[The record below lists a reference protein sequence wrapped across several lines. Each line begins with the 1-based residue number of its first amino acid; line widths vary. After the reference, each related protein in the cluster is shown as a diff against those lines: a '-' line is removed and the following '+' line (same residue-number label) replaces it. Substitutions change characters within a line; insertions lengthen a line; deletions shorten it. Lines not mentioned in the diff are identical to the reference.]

1 MTAAAFLFHVESPF
15 RFRSL
20 RERIT
25 IRKNELVN
33 QIASGIAQDH
43 ADYRHRIGKLEGLD
57 EALALIDEMEKNER
71 N

>member
-1 MTAAAFLFHVESPF
+1 MTAPASLFHVESPF

-25 IRKNELVN
+25 IRKNELVH

-43 ADYRHRIGKLEGLD
+43 ADYRYRIGKLEGLD